1 MRPRDPSKS
10 GVLNG
15 KVALVTAAGR
25 GIGRAIALEL
35 ANRGA
40 DLMVN
45 SIHEETSRSMARSIV
60 GAGGRAES
68 MAGDVGDPKFAEKLV
83 EGTVSRYGRLDILV
97 NCAGITIISPAEEF
111 ALDDWKKTVD
121 TNLNSA
127 FYCSK
132 FAAKHMLKQRYGRI
146 VNIGS
151 VAGVVPFPQ
160 RLAYCTT
167 KAALAMMTK
176 GMAIEWASRGVNVNC
191 VVPGWV
197 ETEGVRE
204 RMRRKLYSKEPI
216 LRRTPMGR
224 MGEPGEIAKLVAY
237 LVSDD
242 SGYMTGS
249 AIAIDGGWSS
259 YGYF

>member
-1 MRPRDPSKS
+1 M
-10 GVLNG
+10 LNG
-15 KVALVTAAGR
+15 RVALVTAAGR
-25 GIGRAIALEL
+25 GIGRADALEL
-35 ANRGA
+35 ADRGA
-40 DLMVN
+40 NLMVN
-45 SIHEETSRSMARSIV
+45 SVHAETSGAVARSIV
-60 GAGGRAES
+60 GGGSRAEY
-68 MAGDVGDPKFAEKLV
+68 MTGDVGDPKFAERLV
-83 EGTVSRYGRLDILV
+83 EATVSRYGRLDILV
-97 NCAGITIISPAEEF
+97 NCAGVTMISPAEEF
-111 ALDDWKKTVD
+111 SLDDWRKTVD

-132 FAAKHMLKQRYGRI
+132 FAAKHMLKQRHGSI

-167 KAALAMMTK
+167 KAALIMMTK

-197 ETEGVRE
+197 ETEGVRG
-204 RMRRKLYSKEPI
+204 RIRRGLYSKEPI

-224 MGEPGEIAKLVAY
+224 MGEPEEIAKLVAY
-237 LVSDD
+237 VVSDD

-249 AIAIDGGWSS
+249 AITIDGGWSS

>member
-1 MRPRDPSKS
+1 M
-10 GVLNG
+10 
-15 KVALVTAAGR
+15 
-25 GIGRAIALEL
+25 
-35 ANRGA
+35 
-40 DLMVN
+40 
-45 SIHEETSRSMARSIV
+45 
-60 GAGGRAES
+60 
-68 MAGDVGDPKFAEKLV
+68 
-83 EGTVSRYGRLDILV
+83 EGSVSRFGRLDILV

-132 FAAKHMLKQRYGRI
+132 FAARHMLEQRYGRI

-204 RMRRKLYSKEPI
+204 RIRRKLYSKEPI